1 MRLLP
6 SPAGVEVPLIEG
18 VKNCVNRLSGALSA
32 LYRYRDIG
40 GISGGFTRI
49 DGGVCVVVKEF
60 GTSEGDIPV
69 AFVAAGRWVFPEVSF
84 KECRDSVD
92 GRSCSG
98 AGDGYCLAGRED
110 EIAVFVQLFAE
121 LCRAAFLVRR
131 SSDENSV
138 FASGFRLGGDGEGDS
153 VAVGNEVAYLSGSG
167 Y

>member
-18 VKNCVNRLSGALSA
+18 VKNCVNRLSGTLSA

-98 AGDGYCLAGRED
+98 AGDGYCNFGITSLTLTAKPAPNPGTSDAVTAAVILGIAAAAG
-110 EIAVFVQLFAE
+110 IALISE
-121 LCRAAFLVRR
+121 KHR
-131 SSDENSV
+131 S
-138 FASGFRLGGDGEGDS
+138 
-153 VAVGNEVAYLSGSG
+153 
-167 Y
+167 